1 LSLAGITFPKC
12 FFTNSGCS
20 FTASENEQKIIPNSP
35 NLSLKVVPMDTESI
49 TASTATPLNR
59 FCS

>member
-1 LSLAGITFPKC
+1 M
-12 FFTNSGCS
+12 
-20 FTASENEQKIIPNSP
+20 PNSP